1 MCVSGSTHGLCVPL
15 LASGKVEPGYRSVE
29 QRLEFDV
36 EAPLCPKTVD
46 AMPCHARRFQYRG
59 FLVWKIH
66 QTAVCNAPRMH
77 ETNIRKPTTRRR
89 KAGEFGP
96 VTRAALH

>member
-15 LASGKVEPGYRSVE
+15 LASGKVDPGHRSVE

-46 AMPCHARRFQYRG
+46 AMPYHARRFS
-59 FLVWKIH
+59 IH
-66 QTAVCNAPRMH
+66 RIFGLANPPNGGMQCTANA
-77 ETNIRKPTTRRR
+77 
-89 KAGEFGP
+89 
-96 VTRAALH
+96 